1 MSWRAGVGGRNAR
14 GVRRARQA
22 EDDSRHVA
30 PTWNRASWRPSNR
43 GHVCAA
49 RLWGLGHSGRR
60 RCHRPQPGNARVSI
74 RQQATYGQLFWA
86 VREWLVAS
94 AIGERLSVEQP
105 FEERVAAAKL
115 EIAARL
121 SSGASLSVSGRV
133 QRDMR
138 TGRKSPSLAFQASS
152 KPSINPLPPP
162 GRAPVRPRRTTGTA
176 VLPGDGGRA
185 RFRV

>member
-1 MSWRAGVGGRNAR
+1 MPGV
-14 GVRRARQA
+14 
-22 EDDSRHVA
+22 SM
-30 PTWNRASWRPSNR
+30 
-43 GHVCAA
+43 
-49 RLWGLGHSGRR
+49 
-60 RCHRPQPGNARVSI
+60 

-121 SSGASLSVSGRV
+121 SSIASLSVSGRV

-138 TGRKSPSLAFQASS
+138 TGRKSPSLAFQASL
-152 KPSINPLPPP
+152 KTVNQPLPPPP
-162 GRAPVRPRRTTGTA
+162 GRAPVRPRRNTGTA
-176 VLPGDGGRA
+176 VLPGDRGRA

>member
-1 MSWRAGVGGRNAR
+1 MPGV
-14 GVRRARQA
+14 
-22 EDDSRHVA
+22 SM
-30 PTWNRASWRPSNR
+30 
-43 GHVCAA
+43 
-49 RLWGLGHSGRR
+49 
-60 RCHRPQPGNARVSI
+60 

-121 SSGASLSVSGRV
+121 SSIASLSVSGRV

-138 TGRKSPSLAFQASS
+138 TGRKSPSLAFQASL
-152 KPSINPLPPP
+152 KTIN
-162 GRAPVRPRRTTGTA
+162 
-176 VLPGDGGRA
+176 
-185 RFRV
+185 